1 MLLPNGRQT
10 GLLGGGG
17 GKALNASGDPE
28 RLTLLYPEPQ
38 TSLFLDRFSSKF
50 WMSNKSYKSVIK
62 NRRLEKLLSLSY
74 AGSWCI
80 DQVN

>member
-17 GKALNASGDPE
+17 
-28 RLTLLYPEPQ
+28 
-38 TSLFLDRFSSKF
+38 
-50 WMSNKSYKSVIK
+50 
-62 NRRLEKLLSLSY
+62 RLEKLLSLSY